1 MTYGHTMIAALC
13 LSLGLGLT
21 GCAKPAPAGNTL
33 TELDNE
39 LVDSAAGGDPQA
51 TRAIEGA
58 KIAERSGQPQAM
70 PIGHDCRSGGR
81 SGDCMA
87 AEAINAPNCGNQFI
101 SGLNWATRLPAGI
114 ELYPGAKVVGA
125 AGNDEGE
132 CHIRIVSYVTDAAPQ
147 AVVDWYRAGAGK
159 AGYAPQYQRHGR
171 EQIVAGTRL
180 PQGDAF
186 HVTVAADGDAGSTV
200 DLIVNHG
207 S

>member
-1 MTYGHTMIAALC
+1 MTHGHTMIAAVC

-21 GCAKPAPAGNTL
+21 GCAKPNPSGNSL
-33 TELDNE
+33 IVLDNE
-39 LVDSAAGGDPQA
+39 LLDSAATVDSQTTKAIERANAAEHSGHPQA
-51 TRAIEGA
+51 T
-58 KIAERSGQPQAM
+58 PT
-70 PIGHDCRSGGR
+70 GHDCRSGGR

-87 AEAINAPNCGNQFI
+87 AEAVNAPNCGNQFV

-125 AGNDEGE
+125 AGSDEGE
-132 CHIRIVSYVTDAAPQ
+132 CHIRIVSYVTDAAPR
-147 AVVDWYRAGAGK
+147 AVVEWYQAAADK
-159 AGYAPQYQRHGR
+159 AGYAPQYQRQGR
-171 EQIVAGTRL
+171 ELIVAGARM